1 MRLQTY
7 ILYNR
12 LGPVYIRIYSAH
24 PFSTGARGFVNPR
37 MCGAYSFSPGGSRMG

>member
-12 LGPVYIRIYSAH
+12 LGPVHTRIHSSH
-24 PFSTGARGFVNPR
+24 PFSPGARGLVNLR